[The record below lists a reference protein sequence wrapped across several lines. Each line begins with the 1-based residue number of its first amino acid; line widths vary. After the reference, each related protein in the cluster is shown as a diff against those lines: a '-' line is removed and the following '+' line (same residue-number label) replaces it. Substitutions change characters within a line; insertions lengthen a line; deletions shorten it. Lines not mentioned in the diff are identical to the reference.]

1 MDDDIKNELADLGFQ
16 LVDIRDKEWL
26 LIADN
31 EGFVNSCILL
41 NNTEDV
47 IKAINK
53 VSSDIE
59 NYRNKIEIST
69 PAQAAQQYLDFFNS
83 IF

>member
-1 MDDDIKNELADLGFQ
+1 MYQKNIMIMDDDIKNELSDLGFQ
-16 LVDIRDKEWL
+16 LVNIKDKEWL

-47 IKAINK
+47 KD
-53 VSSDIE
+53 VIE
-59 NYRNKIEIST
+59 LHKQVTKDSEEMK
-69 PAQAAQQYLDFFNS
+69 
-83 IF
+83 